1 MFSFLRPATRPA
13 APRPAP
19 GRVLGW
25 PVLAAVLV
33 WALLGWSL
41 AYWAALWWGRAEPP
55 TALPAAAAS
64 VVAPDAELVALGLGG
79 GAPAVEAVAVAPAP
93 APDGLRLL
101 GVATDPR
108 GGAGVALLGTSAAPV
123 QMLRVGQAL
132 ADGWVLQSVS
142 ATEVVLLAPEGQ
154 SGERRLTLAA
164 PQPVAGL
171 AQAGAQAVAP
181 GGGVQG
187 GVQGGMQGAIE
198 GGLRS
203 RLQPQ

>member
-1 MFSFLRPATRPA
+1 MCSFLRPATRPA
-13 APRPAP
+13 VPRRAY

-33 WALLGWSL
+33 WALLGWSM
-41 AYWAALWWGRAEPP
+41 AYWVALWWGRAEPP

-64 VVAPDAELVALGLGG
+64 AVAPDAKLVALGLGG
-79 GAPAVEAVAVAPAP
+79 GVPVAGAVAAAPAA

-108 GGAGVALLGTSAAPV
+108 GGAGVALLGASAAPV
-123 QMLRVGQAL
+123 QVLRVGQAL

-164 PQPVAGL
+164 PGAGAGL
-171 AQAGAQAVAP
+171 AATGVQAGAP
-181 GGGVQG
+181 GGGMQNSIQG
-187 GVQGGMQGAIE
+187 VIE

-203 RLQPQ
+203 RIQPQ